1 MFRVPATRETLSNQA
16 AQGTRSRLTGEFY
29 GPAAKKPSSG
39 DPKGLSATLLGVWRG
54 MSRAW
59 ARRQPRASSMTVA
72 ETVVRHAPA
81 LGQENS
87 PNEPGLRTIP
97 GVM

>member
-1 MFRVPATRETLSNQA
+1 M
-16 AQGTRSRLTGEFY
+16 
-29 GPAAKKPSSG
+29 K
-39 DPKGLSATLLGVWRG
+39 SATSAPLLGVWRG
-54 MSRAW
+54 MSRRGPAGK
-59 ARRQPRASSMTVA
+59 PRASSMTVA

-87 PNEPGLRTIP
+87 PNDPGLRTIL